1 MNSRRTKNF
10 RNNLDRTILD
20 KQVDKF
26 FEKGR
31 QLVDGVS
38 GARPGK
44 RRNSDFQGITR
55 RNVKNVGRWVTEK
68 MDLFFDAEDDD
79 WYEENDNTYEEAREI
94 KSFRREKR
102 SFEDSKV
109 FSKRPLEALSLRQP
123 KNVQINEPKKLPFG
137 KSSSFDEW
145 PDDSDLKIDR
155 WQRFDAN
162 NKDIEIDVINQR
174 SGLSKS
180 RSLPKSRRRRM

>member
-20 KQVDKF
+20 KQVDKI
-26 FEKGR
+26 FETGR

-94 KSFRREKR
+94 KSFRRENR
-102 SFEDSKV
+102 SFEDPKV

-145 PDDSDLKIDR
+145 PDDSDLTIDR
-155 WQRFDAN
+155 WQRFDSN
-162 NKDIEIDVINQR
+162 NKDIEIDVINHR

>member
-26 FEKGR
+26 FETGR

-79 WYEENDNTYEEAREI
+79 WYEEDDNTYEEAREI
-94 KSFRREKR
+94 KSYRREKR

-123 KNVQINEPKKLPFG
+123 KNVQRNEPKKLPYV

-155 WQRFDAN
+155 WKRSDEKN
-162 NKDIEIDVINQR
+162 NYIDLDVNNQR
-174 SGLSKS
+174 SSLSNI
-180 RSLPKSRRRRM
+180 RSLPKSRRRRI